1 MAKRPHNICT
11 TSSAAGILGLSTTM
25 VQTLVD
31 RGDLHG
37 WKTQGGHRRIALQS
51 VLDYQSLRSVPA
63 KPAVTMRRR
72 PKITVLL
79 PREDERQ
86 RWQMRLGGSATAEHP
101 IKIVHELALL
111 PGDLATEPP
120 HVLVFE
126 WPTQAPDAQHSLTEL
141 SALIAQ
147 RRMVVYV
154 LAQKPHATVR
164 AWVGQRKH
172 VHLIERAL
180 TADWLE
186 GLVWGIKLH

>member
-1 MAKRPHNICT
+1 MSKRPHNICT
-11 TSSAAGILGLSTTM
+11 TGSAAAILGLSTTM

-37 WKTQGGHRRIALQS
+37 WKTEGGHRRIAMQS

-63 KPAVTMRRR
+63 KPAIGMRRR

-79 PREDERQ
+79 PHEGERQ
-86 RWQMRLGGSATAEHP
+86 RWQMRLGGSATTEHP

-126 WPTQAPDAQHSLTEL
+126 WPPESPDTQRSLTEL

-154 LAQKPHATVR
+154 LAHRPRARVR
-164 AWVGQRKH
+164 SWVGEHKH
-172 VHLIERAL
+172 VHLIEHAL

-186 GLVWGIKLH
+186 GLVWGMKLH

>member
-1 MAKRPHNICT
+1 MGKRAQHICT
-11 TSSAAGILGLSTTM
+11 TSSAAGILGLSITM

-37 WKTQGGHRRIALQS
+37 WKTEGGHRRIALQS

-63 KPAVTMRRR
+63 KPALAMRRR

-79 PREDERQ
+79 PREVERQ
-86 RWQMRLGGSATAEHP
+86 RWQMRMGGLVASEHP
-101 IKIVHELALL
+101 VKIVHELALL
-111 PGDLATEPP
+111 PGELATDPP

-126 WPTQAPDAQHSLTEL
+126 WPAEAPDAQSSLTEL

-154 LAQKPHATVR
+154 LASRPRATVR
-164 AWVGQRKH
+164 SWVGQHKH
-172 VHLIERAL
+172 VHLVGHAL

-186 GLVWGIKLH
+186 GLVWGMKLH